1 MAEKVSQGN
10 QVVFENH
17 DIIPRTSKNQIGKV
31 DITEKSMSNGVG
43 HAGNSNYIVSL
54 KSKEG
59 FSNSNEIFV
68 PQNTDSGSVEIF
80 TQNLWALVLKWAL
93 K

>member
-17 DIIPRTSKNQIGKV
+17 NIIPTTSKNQTGKM
-31 DITEKSMSNGVG
+31 DITEKSMSDGIG
-43 HAGNSNYIVSL
+43 HVGNSNYIVSL

-59 FSNSNEIFV
+59 FSNSKEIFV

-80 TQNLWALVLKWAL
+80 TQNPLGLSS
-93 K
+93 